1 MSERRL
7 SDELEYHITFPGS
20 ATPDKTKSSSGT
32 TKTTTTTTSIVNEQQ
47 QQQNQQEQ
55 QTQGAQ
61 AQQQQQTSKI
71 VNADDFVFVYEEQKR
86 PLVVLLGWA
95 GCQDKYLAKYSAIY
109 EERSCITLRCTAPVE
124 YLFWRRDRLPHI
136 SRQLIQVIADKCTT
150 DHPVFF
156 HVFSNGGAIFY
167 QHISYAMQQAGS
179 PLKVKGVIFDS
190 SPGERRITSLYRAIS
205 AIVGGHPVTNLPIS
219 LVITFFLSFIWL
231 FEIIAHAISK
241 RGTVKTDPSDL
252 AEETYSWPQIFL
264 YSNTDTLIRASD
276 VERFATR
283 RAERGVRTQLVLFTD
298 SPHVKHFAT
307 YRDVYISSVCN
318 FINECLAT
326 AVMGPCCHPGNKK
339 KTTAAGAS
347 SDSSNSGVKK
357 RKDSAENED
366 QSRRE
371 DDDEDEEDEEED
383 SQDVNESGSS
393 VAKSLMHCLTKR
405 IVLPSEVSSR

>member
-32 TKTTTTTTSIVNEQQ
+32 TKTTTSIANEQQ
-47 QQQNQQEQ
+47 QQQQNQHEQ
-55 QTQGAQ
+55 QPQGAQ
-61 AQQQQQTSKI
+61 AQQQQQSSKI

-179 PLKVKGVIFDS
+179 PLK
-190 SPGERRITSLYRAIS
+190 
-205 AIVGGHPVTNLPIS
+205 
-219 LVITFFLSFIWL
+219 
-231 FEIIAHAISK
+231 IIAHAISK

-264 YSNTDTLIRASD
+264 YSNTDTLIRAS
-276 VERFATR
+276 VSIIIWYYYERRTRPRSKSILSKTPENFFAPRTWSASRRDEPSAVCAPSWSCSRTR
-283 RAERGVRTQLVLFTD
+283 RTSST
-298 SPHVKHFAT
+298 SPRIAT
-307 YRDVYISSVCN
+307 STSARSAIS
-318 FINECLAT
+318 
-326 AVMGPCCHPGNKK
+326 
-339 KTTAAGAS
+339 
-347 SDSSNSGVKK
+347 
-357 RKDSAENED
+357 
-366 QSRRE
+366 
-371 DDDEDEEDEEED
+371 
-383 SQDVNESGSS
+383 
-393 VAKSLMHCLTKR
+393 
-405 IVLPSEVSSR
+405 